1 MSISSINLFWD
12 GVSTP
17 SVPWK
22 INLLPNVT
30 HINIM
35 NQTSNSRFFFMERLE
50 YDREEEPHLS
60 TSQPSSASL
69 KIDPL
74 LFFLFRIQT
83 DTDAW
88 THAWSPRWIAPLL
101 PSLCRLI
108 TPIGFGI
115 DGVEPPV
122 ITTHMAGWVHDKPS
136 RGRGVSRAA
145 DHAPPHRA
153 WAVHRCVA
161 SFPGSSSLRAAAPLA
176 HSLALVVLWDP
187 TAVREQTGWLD

>member
-1 MSISSINLFWD
+1 
-12 GVSTP
+12 
-17 SVPWK
+17 
-22 INLLPNVT
+22 
-30 HINIM
+30 
-35 NQTSNSRFFFMERLE
+35 MERLE

-176 HSLALVVLWDP
+176 HSLALAVLWDP